1 MTQIDEAVAVWTTE
15 SGEPQ
20 RIVWRSRR
28 FRVNDVPTALVGPC
42 DWWQPLARHEL
53 GYGRAPLQICGW
65 RFQASTDDG
74 ETHVFDVE
82 YDGRTRW
89 NLVRVF
95 D

>member
-42 DWWQPLARHEL
+42 DWWQPLAQ
-53 GYGRAPLQICGW
+53 P
-65 RFQASTDDG
+65 
-74 ETHVFDVE
+74 
-82 YDGRTRW
+82 
-89 NLVRVF
+89 
-95 D
+95 